1 MSSIEPRPHEPID
14 ATEAAFWDATE
25 EARELLNEE
34 RFKEALLELRAI
46 LKEAPENGYAF
57 FFAGTALYEI
67 GELEAARDAY
77 RACLAKMPRHLGARV
92 AASHALRQLG
102 QHRDALKEGLAALS
116 QAPGD
121 GDALH
126 AVGLAY
132 HAKGEMNSARRYLDA
147 YLETRPELE
156 AALEVRTLLAT
167 MTAVDDFRDKHARD
181 NDDDDDDET

>member
-1 MSSIEPRPHEPID
+1 
-14 ATEAAFWDATE
+14 
-25 EARELLNEE
+25 
-34 RFKEALLELRAI
+34 
-46 LKEAPENGYAF
+46 
-57 FFAGTALYEI
+57 
-67 GELEAARDAY
+67 
-77 RACLAKMPRHLGARV
+77 MPRHLGARV
-92 AASHALRQLG
+92 ASSHTLRQLG
-102 QHRDALKEGLAALS
+102 QHREALKEGLAALS

-132 HAKGEMNSARRYLDA
+132 HAKGDMISARRYLDA

-181 NDDDDDDET
+181 DDGDDES

>member
-1 MSSIEPRPHEPID
+1 MASSEARNPGTIDPRD
-14 ATEAAFWDATE
+14 AANWDATE
-25 EARELLNEE
+25 EARELLHEE
-34 RFKEALLELRAI
+34 RFKEALADLRNL
-46 LKEAPENGYAF
+46 LKESPENGYAF

-92 AASHALRQLG
+92 ASSHTLRQLG
-102 QHRDALKEGLAALS
+102 QHREALKEGLAALS

-132 HAKGEMNSARRYLDA
+132 HAKGDMISARRYLDA

-181 NDDDDDDET
+181 DDGDDES